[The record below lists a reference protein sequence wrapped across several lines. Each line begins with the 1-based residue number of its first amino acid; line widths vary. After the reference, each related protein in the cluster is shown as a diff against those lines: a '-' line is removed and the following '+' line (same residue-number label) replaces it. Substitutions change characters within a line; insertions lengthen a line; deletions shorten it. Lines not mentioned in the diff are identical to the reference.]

1 MMPFPKHALQGV
13 PTQLHHQPTKIL
25 ALNLQRVPNR
35 EHFANLDFAKA
46 AVGTECRAQ
55 ALI

>member
-1 MMPFPKHALQGV
+1 MMPSPKHALQGV
-13 PTQLHHQPTKIL
+13 PTQLNHQPTKIL

-46 AVGTECRAQ
+46 AVGTESRAQ
-55 ALI
+55 ALL